1 MMKGNFP
8 IILICLLLI
17 IGLISGCA
25 SKIEEGVEETPKET
39 VKQEVV
45 LNEPVKVIEPVK
57 KYEFKIISRNRDDT
71 NALCSIVSHL
81 TNFDS
86 VTHRFSVNN
95 SMIIDNVKTNFVRE
109 FNLESKDDQRIS
121 EEFECPDNKKYFL
134 NASASLIY

>member
-1 MMKGNFP
+1 MMKRNFP

-45 LNEPVKVIEPVK
+45 LNEPVK

>member
-1 MMKGNFP
+1 MVKGNFP

-25 SKIEEGVEETPKET
+25 SKIEEWVEETPKET

-45 LNEPVKVIEPVK
+45 LNEPVK

-109 FNLESKDDQRIS
+109 FNLESKDDKRIS
-121 EEFECPDNKKYFL
+121 EEFECPDNKDYFL
-134 NASASLIY
+134 NASVSLIS